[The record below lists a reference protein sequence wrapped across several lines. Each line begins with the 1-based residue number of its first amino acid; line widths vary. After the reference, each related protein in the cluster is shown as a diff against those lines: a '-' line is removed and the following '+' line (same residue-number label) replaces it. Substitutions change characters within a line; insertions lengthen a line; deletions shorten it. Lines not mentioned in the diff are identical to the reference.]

1 MHEND
6 IKFKQNW
13 DKVRAKGRWRYG
25 LENGAV
31 FGFLI
36 FVIVNVLSLRNQSIN
51 DVFFSPRAF
60 GQMATMVFAGIT
72 GYATIK
78 WWLNERIY
86 KRIEE
91 KYANKKG

>member
-1 MHEND
+1 MHAND
-6 IKFKQNW
+6 AKFKENW

-25 LENGAV
+25 LENGAI

-36 FVIVNVLSLRNQSIN
+36 FIIVNVLSLSNQSVTE
-51 DVFFSPRAF
+51 VFLSPRAF
-60 GQMATMVFAGIT
+60 TQMITMVIAGIA

-91 KYANKKG
+91 KYSNKKG